1 MNTSLSHV
9 GLITY
14 ESMKILR
21 YFILLAAIMPCNCM
35 AGQVMHLTETESPLN
50 KPKNFVLLYS
60 IDGAV
65 KECKEL
71 AVSNDWYCIHVNIE
85 GVDLTD
91 AWEKHLVKVKDP
103 RCRRYEEEARYFSY
117 SDGRI
122 YGPMTHYTDGSVSGE
137 YMYFSLKTKL
147 PMIINDTLYHSY
159 RKKKK
164 AVRQFKYTQYSIEKI
179 EGSQAVR
186 LYGRKA
192 KNGVIFIRI
201 IQEN

>member
-1 MNTSLSHV
+1 
-9 GLITY
+9 
-14 ESMKILR
+14 MKVLR
-21 YFILLAAIMPCNCM
+21 SFILLAAIMPCNCLV
-35 AGQVMHLTETESPLN
+35 GQVMHLTETQPPLN
-50 KPKNFVLLYS
+50 KPDNFVLFYS

-71 AVSNDWYCIHVNIE
+71 AASNDWYSTHCNIE
-85 GVDLTD
+85 GIDLTD
-91 AWEKHLVKVKDP
+91 AWKKHLVKMNDT
-103 RCRRYEEEARYFSY
+103 RCKKYEEEARYFSY

-122 YGPMTHYTDGSVSGE
+122 YGPMSHYSDGGVSGE
-137 YMYFSLKTKL
+137 YKYISLKTKL
-147 PMIINDTLYHSY
+147 PMVINNTIYNSY

-179 EGSQAVR
+179 EGFQAVR